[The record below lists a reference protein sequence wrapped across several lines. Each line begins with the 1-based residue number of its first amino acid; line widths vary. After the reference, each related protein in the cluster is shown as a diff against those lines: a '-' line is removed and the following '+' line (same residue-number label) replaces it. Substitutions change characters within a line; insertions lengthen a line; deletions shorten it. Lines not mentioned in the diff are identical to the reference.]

1 MKQLTRAALLKAPR
15 KLVVTE
21 IPKPE
26 CPSGGLLVKV
36 EACSICTTD
45 VKMFYRGQRDLI
57 YPRILGH
64 EIAGVIVESD
74 ANDSSFKKGD
84 GVQIAPGI
92 SCGKCLSCQQGA
104 TNQCEYI
111 GIFGFTHH
119 GGFAQY
125 LAVPPE
131 SIRCKGVNLIPE
143 GLTFEEATLA
153 EPLAC
158 CLNGLERLRLTNRD
172 TVLIFGA
179 GPIGC
184 LHAMLARAF
193 GAKRVLLAERSL
205 ERIKM
210 ALPAKADRLINISKE
225 DIKDVVKEETE
236 GRGADVILLD
246 YPESA
251 VDYPILDL
259 LAARG
264 RVCFFSGLPV
274 GKSQIRL
281 DANQLH
287 YREITYVGAYGC
299 TAEQNRRALNL
310 MVSKQ
315 VNANWLIT
323 KRISLEEIHEGI
335 EYIANHRGMKVVIT
349 EF

>member
-1 MKQLTRAALLKAPR
+1 MRAALLKAPG
-15 KLVVTE
+15 KLVITE
-21 IPKPE
+21 VPKPE
-26 CPSGGLLVKV
+26 CPAGGLLVKI

-64 EIAGVIVESD
+64 EIAGMIVGAD
-74 ANDSSFKKGD
+74 TDDNSFKKGD
-84 GVQIAPGI
+84 EVQIAPGI
-92 SCGKCLSCQQGA
+92 SCGKCPYCQQGA
-104 TNQCEYI
+104 TNQCERI
-111 GIFGFTHH
+111 GIFGFIHH

-158 CLNGLERLRLTNRD
+158 CLNGLERVGLTDRD

-184 LHAMLARAF
+184 LHAMLARAL
-193 GAKRVLLAERSL
+193 GAKRILLAERSL

-210 ALPAKADRLINISKE
+210 ASGAKADRLISTSKE

-236 GRGADVILLD
+236 GRGVDIILLD

-259 LAARG
+259 LAPRG

-274 GKSQIRL
+274 EKSQIHL

-299 TAEQNRRALNL
+299 TAEQNRKALTL
-310 MVSKQ
+310 MASKQ
-315 VNANWLIT
+315 VNAGWLIT
-323 KRISLEEIHEGI
+323 KKISLEEIHEGFDRI
-335 EYIANHRGMKVVIT
+335 INQRGMKVVIT